1 MKKILLLAVCLMV
14 IGMQSVNAQLLTVA
28 LHHNGKVTIY
38 GSDQLSTAMNDAVA
52 GDSMFLSEGS
62 YPQKLTITR
71 AISVIGTGA
80 AGAITEIRGSIEIAI
95 PDTLSH
101 VGCQLRDI
109 KTTTLSI
116 TKPVDSLRI
125 TKCLFTDEMKFS
137 GLITNAIIDRSHI
150 KSFILSTTIGNMDI
164 ITSKIKWLAGTTNSA
179 SSANFAHCDISLI
192 NNGYGNSDVNMCLA
206 TYLNCIIGRWR
217 VVSSYIDINAI
228 FINCLCRT
236 DTYTKYTYQNCWVNG
251 GITFDDDD
259 NVTLTSGDLSNYI
272 GTDGTVVGSTGS
284 ANPYTL
290 VPNTP
295 HVTDAKLD
303 VDSKTKKLIV
313 TMSVE

>member
-1 MKKILLLAVCLMV
+1 MRKILLSVVCLMV
-14 IGMQSVNAQLLTVA
+14 IGIQSMNAQLLTAA

-52 GDSMFLSEGS
+52 GDSLFLSGGS

-80 AGAITEIRGSIEIAI
+80 TGAITEIRGGIEIAI

-109 KTTTLSI
+109 KTTDFTIS
-116 TKPVDSLRI
+116 KPVDSLRV
-125 TKCLFTDEMKFS
+125 TKCHFNGTTS
-137 GLITNAIIDRSHI
+137 YSASTTNTLIDRCLFNGYEFQLSNNMKKVEIIASKIAARVTYSTENASDVIFTNCNI
-150 KSFILSTTIGNMDI
+150 KSLHNYT
-164 ITSKIKWLAGTTNSA
+164 
-179 SSANFAHCDISLI
+179 
-192 NNGYGNSDVNMCLA
+192 GYGLA
-206 TYLNCIIGRWR
+206 TYINCIINFYFTG
-217 VVSSYIDINAI
+217 VHCPTNAQ
-228 FINCLCRT
+228 FVNCLCGAST
-236 DTYTKYTYQNCWVNG
+236 PYTQSIYQNCWTN
-251 GITFDDDD
+251 TTLSFDGDM
-259 NVTLTSGDLSNYI
+259 NAIVTSGSLPDYI